1 MRQVELKVTTRA
13 QGDHTILSV
22 SGEIDLYTAPTLQ
35 SGLMSALSPGQVRL
49 IVDMSGVDF
58 CDSTGINILLAAHR
72 HARER
77 GGELQL
83 ARLGS
88 ATRKVLQVTGL
99 ESVFTVLEEPVPLT
113 GP

>member
-1 MRQVELKVTTRA
+1 V
-13 QGDHTILSV
+13 LSV
-22 SGEIDLYTAPTLQ
+22 TGEIDLYTAPTLQ
-35 SGLMSALSPGQVRL
+35 SELMNALGPGQVSL

-72 HARER
+72 QAREL

-83 ARLGS
+83 ASPGS

-99 ESVFTVLEEPVPLT
+99 ESVFTVLDEPVQLS
-113 GP
+113 GQ

>member
-1 MRQVELKVTTRA
+1 M
-13 QGDHTILSV
+13 SV
-22 SGEIDLYTAPTLQ
+22 RGEIDLYTAPTLQ
-35 SGLMSALSPGQVRL
+35 SELTSALNAGKVRL

-83 ARLGS
+83 ASPGS

-99 ESVFTVLEEPVPLT
+99 ESVFTVLPEQAPLT
-113 GP
+113 GQ